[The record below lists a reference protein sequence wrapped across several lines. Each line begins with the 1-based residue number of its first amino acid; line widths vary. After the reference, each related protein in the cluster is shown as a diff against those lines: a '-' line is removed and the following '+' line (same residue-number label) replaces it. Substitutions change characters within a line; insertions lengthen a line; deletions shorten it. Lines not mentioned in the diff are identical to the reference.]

1 LAPTSGET
9 PKTSGAA
16 SADIEGVQS
25 KVTGCDQSRPIGP
38 NGRNGSKADIGELAR
53 STLPVLEDEQQEE
66 GPMMRPLLLLS
77 VTALLLPACQA
88 GEKSGNNIAE
98 GNAAAAVNVGADEQ
112 AIRGQ
117 VDRWL
122 QLVKAKD
129 AAGIAALYAED
140 GAVMPPNAAIGK
152 GRAAIQQAW
161 ASMMQT
167 PGFDLTFDPEQ
178 IIVSA
183 SGDMALDRGTYRLA
197 VAPNGTAQTDTG
209 KYVVVWR
216 KIGSEW
222 KAAADI
228 FNSDLPASGG

>member
-1 LAPTSGET
+1 MT
-9 PKTSGAA
+9 
-16 SADIEGVQS
+16 
-25 KVTGCDQSRPIGP
+25 
-38 NGRNGSKADIGELAR
+38 R
-53 STLPVLEDEQQEE
+53 S
-66 GPMMRPLLLLS
+66 LLLLS
-77 VTALLLPACQA
+77 VTALLLPACQVSEKPANDAAEVNRTAA
-88 GEKSGNNIAE
+88 GDT
-98 GNAAAAVNVGADEQ
+98 GADEQ

-140 GAVMPPNAAIGK
+140 GAVMPPNAPIGK
-152 GRAAIQQAW
+152 RRAAIEQAW

-167 PGFDLTFDPEQ
+167 PGFDLTFVPDQ
-178 IIVSA
+178 IIVSS

-197 VAPNGTAQTDTG
+197 IAPGGTAQTDTG

-228 FNSDLPASGG
+228 FNSDLPAGGG

>member
-1 LAPTSGET
+1 MTKS
-9 PKTSGAA
+9 
-16 SADIEGVQS
+16 
-25 KVTGCDQSRPIGP
+25 
-38 NGRNGSKADIGELAR
+38 
-53 STLPVLEDEQQEE
+53 
-66 GPMMRPLLLLS
+66 LLLLS
-77 VTALLLPACQA
+77 VTAMLLPACQA
-88 GEKSGNNIAE
+88 GEKPAN
-98 GNAAAAVNVGADEQ
+98 NAAEVNSTAAVDTGADEQ

-140 GAVMPPNAAIGK
+140 GAVMPPNAPIGK
-152 GRAAIQQAW
+152 GRASIQRTW

-167 PGFDLTFDPEQ
+167 PGFALTFAPEQ
-178 IIVSA
+178 IVVSA
-183 SGDMALDRGTYRLA
+183 SGDMALDRGTYRLTI
-197 VAPNGTAQTDTG
+197 APDGTTQTDTG